1 MLYFQS
7 LLQSHKTQTYDL
19 VDKGNFRTL
28 TIKET
33 NAFRGIP
40 YADYFTVNTEWVV
53 TSSSNGSRECA
64 VKIFL
69 DFNFMKST
77 WLQGTIESNTRAE
90 LLTVYELW
98 YVSAEEHLINGS
110 FSEEASVNLD
120 PLPAS
125 KNYGSK
131 DIEAGDNLRD
141 ENANIHHSSA
151 RAALHAASA
160 DTSDTRSNYGSD
172 DEMQFY
178 DCEDS
183 REEYRDDSDFR
194 TERHRLL
201 PPTSSG
207 RGTNTPDRLR
217 MQYSESTH
225 NSEEPSSVKD
235 MAVTVVETAFV
246 LAEFSYWK
254 VSPSYLESK

>member
-1 MLYFQS
+1 
-7 LLQSHKTQTYDL
+7 
-19 VDKGNFRTL
+19 
-28 TIKET
+28 
-33 NAFRGIP
+33 
-40 YADYFTVNTEWVV
+40 
-53 TSSSNGSRECA
+53 
-64 VKIFL
+64 
-69 DFNFMKST
+69 MKST

-120 PLPAS
+120 RLPS
-125 KNYGSK
+125 SNKYGSK
-131 DIEAGDNLRD
+131 DMEAGDNLRD
-141 ENANIHHSSA
+141 ETETANIHHSNA
-151 RAALHAASA
+151 RAALHGLSL
-160 DTSDTRSNYGSD
+160 DTSDSRSNYESD

-183 REEYRDDSDFR
+183 RDEYRDDSDFR

-201 PPTSSG
+201 PPPNSG
-207 RGTNTPDRLR
+207 RGPNTPERLR
-217 MQYSESTH
+217 MQYSEPSH
-225 NSEEPSSVKD
+225 SGGEPSSVKD

-254 VSPSYLESK
+254 VVMSSISIIKNYCD